1 MKRLMQLTWP
11 AFCAALLLGSAAG
24 AAEQPATSGQQTAEQ
39 PVQEEGAA
47 VDSEAM
53 AILNRM
59 AEYVAQAERFSVT
72 IQANYDVVQ
81 ELGQKIE
88 FGERRTVMLSR
99 PDRLRIESELSDGD
113 QRLVVFDG
121 KDISVLDAREN
132 IYAQVEKAG
141 SVDEAIRYLIQNLQ
155 IRIPLALM
163 LVTSLPTELDRR
175 IQALDYVEQNTL
187 TEVPTDHLAGRTEE
201 VDFQV
206 WIPRGGEPLPR
217 RIVLTYKHLEGEPQF
232 RAVFSNWNLTPEF
245 SESQFAFSPPQ
256 GAERIAFLVRVRKED
271 TVLEDTGAEK

>member
-1 MKRLMQLTWP
+1 MKRLMRLTWP
-11 AFCAALLLGSAAG
+11 ALCTALLLGPAAN

-39 PVQEEGAA
+39 PVQEGAP

-59 AEYVAQAERFSVT
+59 AEHLAQAERFSVT
-72 IQANYDVVQ
+72 IQANYDVLQ
-81 ELGQKIE
+81 ESGQKIE
-88 FGERRTVMLSR
+88 FGEHRTVMLSR
-99 PDRLRIESELSDGD
+99 PDRLRVESELSDGD
-113 QRLVVFDG
+113 QRLVVSDG

-141 SVDEAIRYLIQNLQ
+141 SVDEAVRYLIQNLQ
-155 IRIPLALM
+155 IRIPLAMM
-163 LVTSLPTELDRR
+163 LVTTLPAELDRR
-175 IQALDYVEQNTL
+175 NQGLDYVEENTL

-206 WIPRGGEPLPR
+206 WVPQCAEPLPR